1 MNLKNFTNNY
11 LSSFEKGPRKT
22 ILVLLLGNF
31 FLTIF
36 LFIAL
41 PENRINPLVEKSQKK
56 GVKTFFSKEST
67 RIILPLTLAF
77 PLVQTKKAVP
87 IFILNKDKNIIA
99 ERAFL
104 IPQKKE
110 SADPIL
116 GTENT
121 PLQIIELPFSE
132 LPKLIPFLGSTLWG
146 LPQFKRKK
154 DRNHYEI
161 NF

>member
-11 LSSFEKGPRKT
+11 FSSFEKGPRKT

-36 LFIAL
+36 LLIAL
-41 PENRINPLVEKSQKK
+41 PENRTDPLEMLQKQ
-56 GVKTFFSKEST
+56 GEKTFFSEEST

-77 PLVQTKKAVP
+77 PLLQTKKAVP
-87 IFILNKDKNIIA
+87 IFILNQDKNIIT
-99 ERAFL
+99 EKAFL

-110 SADPIL
+110 SPDPMD
-116 GTENT
+116 TEHT

-132 LPKLIPFLGSTLWG
+132 LPELIPFLGSTLWG